1 MYEEEIRKMLTSKK
15 LIIGEDE
22 LLKHA
27 RKGTLLKVYHASNMN
42 KLVIADLQ
50 KYGKISNFEVLDT
63 KVPNDDLG
71 TVCKKPFSISTIG
84 ILK

>member
-1 MYEEEIRKMLTSKK
+1 MHEEDIRKLLNTKK

-22 LLKHA
+22 VLKNA
-27 RKGTLLKVYHASNMN
+27 RKGTLLKVYCASNIN
-42 KLVIADLQ
+42 KLVLADL
-50 KYGKISNFEVLDT
+50 KRYSDISKFEVLDT

-84 ILK
+84 VLK

>member
-22 LLKHA
+22 VLKNA
-27 RKGTLLKVYHASNMN
+27 RKSTLLKVYVASNTKALLLKDLERYS
-42 KLVIADLQ
+42 KLS
-50 KYGKISNFEVLDT
+50 GFEVLDT

-71 TVCKKPFSISTIG
+71 TVCKKPYSISTIG

>member
-1 MYEEEIRKMLTSKK
+1 MYEEEIRKMLTSNKF
-15 LIIGEDE
+15 LIGEDE
-22 LLKHA
+22 VLKSA
-27 RKGTLLKVYHASNMN
+27 RKGALLKVYHASNAN
-42 KLVIADLQ
+42 KTVLADLER
-50 KYGKISNFEVLDT
+50 YGKMAGFEVLDT